1 MKSIIH
7 DVVMGQFDLKS
18 SPFQRCDTLYTLGLA
33 ALNLS
38 ELCLALEQ
46 RLLPQLGIYS
56 RIYSGDLV
64 SHNSQNQV
72 SRAYLEYTET
82 SAYDISKSCI
92 KNPVFFSC
100 QVPWESNSAGTR
112 IMSRPSERIMDG
124 SMKQQQTS
132 PRSIMLRTLDKINTI
147 SDSLPS
153 THTFGTNQTIT
164 MSFIDSTH
172 RYVSRTFKFMIK
184 EFQASEDAGERVWIT
199 GAVLSGWDGSYP
211 LMNPTNFST
220 ARTDWPSATPLT
232 SLNFGVRLYEVDTG
246 NFDIYGA

>member
-1 MKSIIH
+1 
-7 DVVMGQFDLKS
+7 
-18 SPFQRCDTLYTLGLA
+18 
-33 ALNLS
+33 
-38 ELCLALEQ
+38 
-46 RLLPQLGIYS
+46 
-56 RIYSGDLV
+56 
-64 SHNSQNQV
+64 
-72 SRAYLEYTET
+72 
-82 SAYDISKSCI
+82 
-92 KNPVFFSC
+92 
-100 QVPWESNSAGTR
+100 
-112 IMSRPSERIMDG
+112 MSRPSERIMDG

-211 LMNPTNFST
+211 LMNPTVSFLQNDHPILS
-220 ARTDWPSATPLT
+220 RRNCEQ
-232 SLNFGVRLYEVDTG
+232 SLGPQPRGPDYDLLSQQ
-246 NFDIYGA
+246 